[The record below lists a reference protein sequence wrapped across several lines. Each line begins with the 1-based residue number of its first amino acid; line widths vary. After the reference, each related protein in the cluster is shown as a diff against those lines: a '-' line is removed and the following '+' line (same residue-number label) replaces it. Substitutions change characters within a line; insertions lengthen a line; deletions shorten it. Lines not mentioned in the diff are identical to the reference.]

1 MTARKTL
8 IVALVGVF
16 LTLSC
21 MAAFAQGTAKANTYM
36 GIKNCKMCHSKD
48 ATGNQYTLWEKSPHA
63 KAYASLATPEAK
75 AKAKELGIDDPQ
87 KSEKCLSCHVTAFS
101 VMKDLTTQKITL
113 EEGVSCESCHGP
125 GSAYAPMKVMKDVLA
140 GTIKPESVG
149 LIAKPDEKLCVTC
162 HKAEGNPF
170 HKEFKFA
177 EFAKKIAHPIPKAG
191 G

>member
-1 MTARKTL
+1 MTAKKTM

-21 MAAFAQGTAKANTYM
+21 MAAFAAEPAKANTYM

-48 ATGNQYTLWEKSPHA
+48 ATGNQFAIWEKSAHA
-63 KAYASLATPEAK
+63 KAYASLASPESK

-87 KSEKCLSCHVTAFS
+87 KSEKCLTCHVTAFS
-101 VMKDLTTQKITL
+101 VMKDLATQKITL

-125 GSAYAPMKVMKDVLA
+125 GSAYAPMKVMKDLAA
-140 GTIKPESVG
+140 GTVKPETVG
-149 LIAKPDEKLCVTC
+149 LLTPDEKLCLTC

-177 EFAKKIAHPIPKAG
+177 EYVKKIAHPIPKAG